1 MTQTEI
7 AREHA
12 ARQLDQERSVID
24 SVARTLGP
32 AGRPPVRHRFSAD
45 RADTV
50 YRQITT
56 LWTPRAGGLAQF

>member
-1 MTQTEI
+1 MTRTEI
-7 AREHA
+7 NREHA

-24 SVARTLGP
+24 SVAKTLGS
-32 AGRPPVRHRFSAD
+32 GSRPPMRHSFAAD
-45 RADTV
+45 HADVV